1 MSSQDRP
8 TLGKGWIDRLV
19 AALFCSLAILLLWLL
34 WRDHGRLTREVEE
47 LNRTVRQLARAPA
60 NAPDARRAIGLA
72 REAIGKGQWD
82 LGQIYLANAITNSP
96 RDLDCIREY
105 ASVVLERDGAPIDA
119 VDRLSSML
127 QLAAYQV
134 DSAQVQE
141 VSSLIE
147 RAEQVRKRLL
157 GSQVASAGNADFDPR
172 AEWDRL
178 ATAPPDLW
186 KDPAG
191 LSARLQALE
200 DFMSRLDEHADRSP
214 EIRAKAVSE
223 FRRWTEVSQAVRQC
237 GYVEQCLRRLQD
249 GEDLASQR
257 AVAVVQ
263 AAENALP
270 AFWGLDAR
278 QFPAELR
285 ATIDRYPQTIQ
296 DLVGRIGKAR
306 SGPVLDQIRQALAGD
321 VAEERPWQD
330 KCQKIEGQIQRA
342 QHLVVQLSS
351 ADAMKE
357 AQGLIEERTKL
368 LRKLRNKQFSDYQ
381 QWVINRCSMTF
392 EHYMTYN
399 LGLSEGDARQVFRE
413 NKLGE
418 IDQSL
423 LSPEVARAFNDIL
436 GKLIGEMGPRALV
449 RTEHEMGITKK
460 KRLEEF

>member
-8 TLGKGWIDRLV
+8 TPGKRWIDRPV
-19 AALFCSLAILLLWLL
+19 KMLFSSLAILLLWLL

-47 LNRTVRQLARAPA
+47 LNRAVRQLARVPA
-60 NAPDARRAIGLA
+60 DAPDARRAISFA

-96 RDLDCIREY
+96 RDIDCIREY
-105 ASVVLERDGAPIDA
+105 ASVILERDDAPIDA

-134 DSAQVQE
+134 DSDQVRE

-157 GSQVASAGNADFDPR
+157 GSQAAGAGSADFDPR

-186 KDPAG
+186 KTPAE
-191 LSARLQALE
+191 LSVRLQALE
-200 DFMSRLDEHADRSP
+200 EFISRLDEQAERSP
-214 EIRAKAVSE
+214 ELRAKAESE
-223 FRRWTEVSQAVRQC
+223 FRRWTEVGQAVRQC
-237 GYVEQCLRRLQD
+237 GYIDQCLKRLQND
-249 GEDLASQR
+249 EDLASQR
-257 AVAVVQ
+257 AVAVIQ

-278 QFPAELR
+278 QFPADLR
-285 ATIDRYPQTIQ
+285 AKIDQYPQAIQ
-296 DLVGRIGKAR
+296 DLVSRIGKAR
-306 SGPVLDQIRQALAGD
+306 SGPVLEQIRQALAGD
-321 VAEERPWQD
+321 VAEESPWQE
-330 KCQKIEGQIQRA
+330 KCQQVEGQIQRA

-357 AQGLIEERTKL
+357 AQGLIEARTKL
-368 LRKLRNKQFSDYQ
+368 LKKLRTNQYHEYQ
-381 QWVINRCSMTF
+381 QWVISRCSRTF
-392 EHYMTYN
+392 DAYMRDKWFT
-399 LGLSEGDARQVFRE
+399 EDDARKVFRDH
-413 NKLGE
+413 KLEE

-423 LSPEVARAFNDIL
+423 LSPEVSRAFNDIL
-436 GKLIGEMGPRALV
+436 GKLMTGMGATALV
-449 RTEHEMGITKK
+449 RTEHELGTATK
-460 KRLEEF
+460 RSLEDF